1 MTSEYQ
7 GKAKVGRWGVT
18 LPMMYQV
25 LIPNGDTELTTIE
38 GPNTFVRTLETT
50 WEATA
55 QANKPGGGCT
65 KRWSWI
71 WGILLVL
78 TWRTARQQLR
88 GNSLIPRFSLGS
100 ERKKVNICV

>member
-7 GKAKVGRWGVT
+7 GKAKAGRWGVT

-55 QANKPGGGCT
+55 QANTNQEEGAPNGGDKFGAFCL
-65 KRWSWI
+65 S
-71 WGILLVL
+71 
-78 TWRTARQQLR
+78 
-88 GNSLIPRFSLGS
+88 
-100 ERKKVNICV
+100 

>member
-50 WEATA
+50 WEAEA
-55 QANKPGGGCT
+55 APKGGDGFGAFCL
-65 KRWSWI
+65 S
-71 WGILLVL
+71 
-78 TWRTARQQLR
+78 
-88 GNSLIPRFSLGS
+88 
-100 ERKKVNICV
+100 